1 MKHGY
6 IKVNTPF
13 RDLLSVIKINY
24 TVYHNV
30 ILHIFNIYSFILIF
44 TQLDYGDGISTLK
57 SLNVATIGIVVLQGF
72 LSLLQ
77 YIEILGSLLPV
88 CCTV

>member
-13 RDLLSVIKINY
+13 RGLLSVIKINY
-24 TVYHNV
+24 TVYYIV

-57 SLNVATIGIVVLQGF
+57 SLIVATIGKVVLQGF
-72 LSLLQ
+72 LSLL
-77 YIEILGSLLPV
+77 
-88 CCTV
+88 